1 MEKAVVVKVDEKT
14 AKLIETYHMDVGLA
28 VKLLL
33 CRSQCQMRTKAQC
46 PLEVRD

>member
-14 AKLIETYHMDVGLA
+14 AKLIERYHIDVELA
-28 VKLLL
+28 IKLLL
-33 CRSQCQMRTKAQC
+33 CRSQCQMRAKGQC

>member
-1 MEKAVVVKVDEKT
+1 MEKAVVVKVDGKT
-14 AKLIETYHMDVGLA
+14 AKLIKTYHVDVEFA

-33 CRSQCQMRTKAQC
+33 CRSQCQMRAKRQC